1 MHRRE
6 LRPAHVTTAFTLSA
20 GFGLLLALLTG
31 LAARPISGYFH
42 EPRLTAVLLAVSV
55 TFVCKG
61 VQGVPR
67 DMLRRDLRFVPY
79 AVTATVALLIG
90 VVVGTVAGVMGAGVW
105 ALVLYTIVESIAGLV
120 LSLFAARRAGVWQ
133 PAVGIERVALRDLA
147 GFASYMVGS
156 RGLVYVQNT
165 ADNFIV
171 GRFLGASALGF
182 YGLAYRTMLVPV
194 QKVAD
199 VVSNVAIPAFAVV
212 QQDLP
217 RLRAAFLRAQ
227 QAAAVVSFPMSFG
240 VMVVAPVAIPV
251 LMGSQWRPA
260 VGTVQILALNGPRLV
275 LGRLADSLF
284 QATGRPSWDFRM
296 LTVSVP
302 LSVAAFAIGAQHG
315 IAGVAAALTIV
326 GTVLLVVQLLLVAR
340 ALRTAVVTLLRNLM
354 GVVIATAALTA
365 AALAVRAALPDRTSD
380 AVELVLAVLAGAVA
394 YILALAV
401 LAPGTMATVAADVFR
416 RRQPAGA
423 LEAVRS

>member
-1 MHRRE
+1 
-6 LRPAHVTTAFTLSA
+6 
-20 GFGLLLALLTG
+20 
-31 LAARPISGYFH
+31 
-42 EPRLTAVLLAVSV
+42 
-55 TFVCKG
+55 
-61 VQGVPR
+61 
-67 DMLRRDLRFVPY
+67 
-79 AVTATVALLIG
+79 

-394 YILALAV
+394 YIVALAV